1 MSTLTIQLTAPIYSL
16 LGQNPKLVNPKA
28 KTNRVKIPK
37 GTNEVCYQL
46 VRGTRD
52 LYKVIYLG
60 TLATATVRSNVLPM
74 LLAEAHAKGVG
85 CRAVD

>member
-1 MSTLTIQLTAPIYSL
+1 MSTLTIQLTPPIYSL
-16 LGQNPKLVNPKA
+16 LGQNPKLVNPTA
-28 KTNRVKIPK
+28 ETNKVRIPK

-60 TLATATVRSNVLPM
+60 TLVTATVRSNVLPM
-74 LLAEAHAKGVG
+74 ILAEAKAKGINT
-85 CRAVD
+85 RAVD